1 MNTEKINTLIKEIA
15 AEWQVPVSMLIG
27 KAPETPEQQKASD
40 EWMDFHD
47 NRRNEFRK
55 ALVVDLTAHLQA
67 AAVKCDT
74 YHVFADYAPHVDT
87 LSVVVRSK
95 ATNYQAPFAEW
106 PAVLLSE
113 YVRLS
118 DDEAAEQLVAIVE
131 RLQGMGINV

>member
-1 MNTEKINTLIKEIA
+1 MSNQKPNTLTKEIA
-15 AEWQVPVSMLIG
+15 GVWNIPKRMLAGNKEDAGFIPTNA
-27 KAPETPEQQKASD
+27 APSKYT
-40 EWMDFHD
+40 
-47 NRRNEFRK
+47 
-55 ALVVDLTAHLQA
+55 LTAHLQA

-118 DDEAAEQLVAIVE
+118 GEDAADRLVAIVE
-131 RLQGMGINV
+131 RLRGMGVVV